1 MAAELAGRPYCKRWR
16 NPQSKTLRKV
26 YQEGK
31 FSKGS
36 MKQVIGYGLWVIG
49 KAFTAGNISPIV
61 EK

>member
-49 KAFTAGNISPIV
+49 KAFYL
-61 EK
+61 